1 MFIWLPYGHFDMMT
15 NYGIP
20 NPHAKTPEN
29 TACFP
34 LHQVSRV
41 KHDPLWLIS
50 FLWERLNGIF
60 LGLNLWS
67 WMQHHHFKVLKSL
80 SQDAWSWH
88 SRVNWPVGSHIFHF
102 SSSLGG
108 VFPCIPIGWRIF
120 KGAKP
125 PMSHHCCRLISP
137 FVVSYARYITL
148 THTHIYIYRECAYP

>member
-1 MFIWLPYGHFDMMT
+1 
-15 NYGIP
+15 
-20 NPHAKTPEN
+20 
-29 TACFP
+29 
-34 LHQVSRV
+34 
-41 KHDPLWLIS
+41 
-50 FLWERLNGIF
+50 LNGIF

-80 SQDAWSWH
+80 SQDAWSWLMTFTGQLA
-88 SRVNWPVGSHIFHF
+88 VGSHIFHF

-137 FVVSYARYITL
+137 FVVSYARYIT
-148 THTHIYIYRECAYP
+148 HTYRMCIYTYIIHP